1 MSNTDIGPQIKLQLD
16 QMITNLSSIKLT
28 SPLTWL
34 WVWDTIVDNYNRY
47 ADISDDVYNDCVISE
62 GTTLD
67 MIFERLYANPP
78 ADFTLQYGT
87 DQLDE
92 AITDWL
98 IDNEFIVAL
107 DDDGWWDE
115 SVDIEEEEDK
125 S

>member
-98 IDNEFIVAL
+98 IDQEFIVAL

-115 SVDIEEEEDK
+115 SIDIEEEEDK